1 MATVSS
7 TSGVKEKENEG
18 MDSESETLNL
28 FGSIHNTC
36 LICHDAYKKP
46 TRNSYS
52 HIEPGNKFR
61 KPHKITKP
69 IINQQNEI
77 NPYNVGLVCK
87 NTKWIFDCG
96 ATDTM
101 TFDANDLEHIHPPR
115 KKSYTNSQW
124 RGN

>member
-1 MATVSS
+1 
-7 TSGVKEKENEG
+7 
-18 MDSESETLNL
+18 MDSEALNL
-28 FGSIHNTC
+28 FGEVSNAC
-36 LICHDAYKKP
+36 LVCHDPYKKP
-46 TRNSYS
+46 TLNPYS
-52 HIEPGNKFR
+52 HIEPGNKLA
-61 KPHKITKP
+61 KPHKIAKP
-69 IINQQNEI
+69 NTNQQNVI
-77 NPYNVGLVCK
+77 NPYNVGLVYK